1 MHFRV
6 SGRFSGGLTASKETR
21 MLPAAG
27 KKREAKFVQENTVK
41 STKAARAGGSMS

>member
-6 SGRFSGGLTASKETR
+6 SGRFSGGLTAFEETG

-27 KKREAKFVQENTVK
+27 KKRKAKFVQENTVK
-41 STKAARAGGSMS
+41 STEAASGAGSLS